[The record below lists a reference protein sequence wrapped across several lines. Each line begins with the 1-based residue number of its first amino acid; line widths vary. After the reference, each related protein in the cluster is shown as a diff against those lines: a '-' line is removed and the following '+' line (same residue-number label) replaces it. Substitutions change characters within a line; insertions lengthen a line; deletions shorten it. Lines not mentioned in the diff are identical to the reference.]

1 VTELTT
7 LTDYFVICSVDSQPQ
22 LSAVTDEIGKVLGKK
37 GIQPLGIEG
46 AKGSHWVLLDYDDVI
61 VHLFR
66 KEERAFYNLDGLWG
80 DAPKI
85 DLEVESKPAGKK
97 RRIG

>member
-1 VTELTT
+1 MN
-7 LTDYFVICSVDSQPQ
+7 
-22 LSAVTDEIGKVLGKK
+22 AVADEIGKVLGKG
-37 GIQPLGIEG
+37 GIHPLGIEG
-46 AKGSHWVLLDYDDVI
+46 EKGSHWTLLDYDDLI

-85 DLEVESKPAGKK
+85 DLEEVEKPAGKI